1 MALLCESCIYIKN
14 IQFFGGVQITIKMFA
29 SHVKS
34 SWVLFLVAHN
44 NSVNELDVIAV
55 CACVCPQNG
64 AGKSCLNLFAADVL
78 WNMIIEI
85 LAW

>member
-1 MALLCESCIYIKN
+1 M
-14 IQFFGGVQITIKMFA
+14 
-29 SHVKS
+29 
-34 SWVLFLVAHN
+34 FLVAHN

-55 CACVCPQNG
+55 CACMYPQNG